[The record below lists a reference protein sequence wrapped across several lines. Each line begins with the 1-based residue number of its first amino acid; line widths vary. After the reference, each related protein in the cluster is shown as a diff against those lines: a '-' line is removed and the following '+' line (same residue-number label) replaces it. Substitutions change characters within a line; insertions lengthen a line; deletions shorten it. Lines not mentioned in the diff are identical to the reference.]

1 MDPLSWTDEHA
12 RLVADAAPDDASTA
26 PGEAEL
32 TRTWNVIRAGL
43 DDAPPPRRRRR
54 RRLIAAGVAAAVLAV
69 PAGLAAA
76 DGWGARTGRS
86 AADAEDLRL
95 GGPGEHLDPAG
106 ADFGQVI
113 EEETRDI
120 RFPTAATRRI
130 ALDAHVED
138 ARRSGAAPGT
148 TAVSTGAIRGWTAI
162 FAVCAWSNTWK
173 RAIDDGDTALRD
185 EAAAVLVAARTWPA
199 VTDLDPRQATS
210 TTTMDVY
217 DPETGATTTEV
228 HDDPTQYYYLREVTR
243 AVAAGDVDA
252 LGATLAAHAYCLGPE
267 LMPDFPQA
275 LPSDDPVR

>member
-1 MDPLSWTDEHA
+1 MDPLPWTDEHT
-12 RLVADAAPDDASTA
+12 RLVTDTAPEVADADPAALA
-26 PGEAEL
+26 
-32 TRTWNVIRAGL
+32 RTWNVVRARM

-54 RRLIAAGVAAAVLAV
+54 RVIAAGVAAAVLAV

-106 ADFGQVI
+106 ADYAEVI

-120 RFPTAATRRI
+120 RFPTAAARRI
-130 ALDAHVED
+130 ALDSHVED
-138 ARRSGAAPGT
+138 ARRGGGTEPGT
-148 TAVSTGAIRGWTAI
+148 TSVSTGAIRGWTAI

-173 RAIDDGDTALRD
+173 RAIDAGDTALRD
-185 EAAAVLVAARTWPA
+185 EAAAVLVTARTWPA
-199 VTDLDPRQATS
+199 ITDLDPRQTTS
-210 TTTMDVY
+210 MATMDVY
-217 DPETGATTTEV
+217 DADTGVTTTEV
-228 HDDPTQYYYLREVTR
+228 HADPTQYYYLREVTR

-252 LGATLAAHAYCLGPE
+252 LAASLAAHANCLGPA

-275 LPSDDPVR
+275 LPSDGPER